1 MADVIIGSTQTAATK
16 QDLISQIAQREL
28 KAAAIF
34 ASYFT
39 DVSNFAVKGSKSI
52 SFPKLTSFTVGE
64 RGSAATLDAQAI
76 TASVDILNL
85 DVPAYLKWIVDP
97 NDEVQST
104 LDWELETVSR
114 AASAHGRYFDG
125 KVRAVV
131 LAEAAQ
137 CAAVGA
143 ISRDKVLEMRQ
154 YLKKNEANMDQV
166 TLFVAASEMTNLLKI
181 EEFSRADVY
190 GSPVTQTGLLG
201 RVFGIP
207 VVETNQLEDGEYFMA
222 ERGAIAYGFQKS
234 PAYGEQDEL
243 DFGVGCKKRAMDA
256 LYGLKGLQIGQG
268 EAEAAE
274 SALMIRNADAGE

>member
-1 MADVIIGSTQTAATK
+1 MADVIIGNTQSAATK
-16 QDLISQIAQREL
+16 QDLISQIAQKEL
-28 KAAAIF
+28 KAAALF
-34 ASYFT
+34 SSYFT

-76 TASVDILNL
+76 TATVDTLNL
-85 DVPAYLKWIVDP
+85 NVPAYLKWIVDP

-114 AASAHGRYFDG
+114 AASSHGRYFDQ

-131 LAEAAQ
+131 LAEAAEV
-137 CAAVGA
+137 AASGS
-143 ISRDKVLEMRQ
+143 IDRDKILEMRQ

-166 TLFVAASEMTNLLKI
+166 TLFVAADQMTALLKI
-181 EEFSRADVY
+181 EEFSKADVY
-190 GSPVTQTGLLG
+190 GSPVTQTGLIG

-207 VVETNQLEDGEYFMA
+207 VVETNQLNDGEFFMA

-243 DFGVGCKKRAMDA
+243 DYGVGCKKRAMDA
-256 LYGLKGLQIGQG
+256 LYGLKGLSIGQANAPVG
-268 EAEAAE
+268 V
-274 SALMIRNADAGE
+274 SALMIRHNG

>member
-1 MADVIIGSTQTAATK
+1 MADVIIGNTQTVATK

-34 ASYFT
+34 SSYFT

-52 SFPKLTSFTVGE
+52 SFPKLGSFTAAK
-64 RGSAATLDAQAI
+64 RGSGVTLDAQGI
-76 TASVDILNL
+76 TASVDTLAL
-85 DVPAYLKWIVDP
+85 DIPAYIKWIVDP

-114 AASAHGRYFDG
+114 AASAHGRLFDQEL
-125 KVRAVV
+125 RAVV

-137 CAAVGA
+137 CAAAGA
-143 ISRDKVLEMRQ
+143 ITKAKILEMRQ

-166 TLFVAASEMTNLLKI
+166 TLFVAADQLTALLSI
-181 EEFSRADVY
+181 DEFTRAEVY
-190 GSPVTQTGLLG
+190 GAAVIQTGLLG
-201 RVFGIP
+201 RVYGIP

-222 ERGAIAYGFQKS
+222 ERGAIGYGFQKS

-256 LYGLKGLQIGQG
+256 LYGIKGMQVGQ
-268 EAEAAE
+268 AEAAPTE
-274 SALMIRNADAGE
+274 SALMIRFADAGE